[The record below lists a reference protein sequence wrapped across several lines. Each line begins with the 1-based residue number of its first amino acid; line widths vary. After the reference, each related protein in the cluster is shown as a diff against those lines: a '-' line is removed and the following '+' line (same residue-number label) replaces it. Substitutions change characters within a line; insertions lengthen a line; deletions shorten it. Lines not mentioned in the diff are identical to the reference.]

1 MAKRPLGFVFV
12 KVKYSVIIPT
22 LNEEY
27 FIRKNLGSI
36 ANNRDDVE
44 IIVSDGGS
52 TDETINAA
60 KNHGALIV
68 HSEKGRGLQLNAGA
82 SKANGEILFFFMQIL
97 LSQIM
102 HLNFWM
108 NFLRIKIIC
117 FAGLLFALM
126 WIIIF

>member
-36 ANNRDDVE
+36 TNKRNDVE

-52 TDETINAA
+52 SDETLNAA
-60 KNHGALIV
+60 KNQGALIV

-82 SKANGEILFFFMQIL
+82 SKANGEILFFLHADTSIPDDAFDL
-97 LSQIM
+97 LDEFFKDEKNLYLS
-102 HLNFWM
+102 FCSW
-108 NFLRIKIIC
+108 F
-117 FAGLLFALM
+117 
-126 WIIIF
+126 